1 MADFLIYGATG
12 YTGSLIAHEAVRR
25 GYRPIVAG
33 RNADALAPLARKLR
47 LEQRV
52 FPLDDPAAV
61 SASLRGASVVLHC
74 AGPFAHTSRPMADG
88 CLRASV
94 HYLDITGEVGV
105 FEALADR
112 DGEAKK
118 AGIMLMPGVG
128 FDVVPSDCLAAH
140 LKQRL
145 PSASNLALGFQSLSR
160 MSRGTATT
168 IAENLRGG
176 GLVRRNGVLTDVP
189 AAWKTRD
196 IDFGT
201 GPVKAMTIPWGDL
214 STAYHS
220 TRIPNIEVY
229 MAAPLRTRLAVRAS
243 RYLGWMLGSSFIQER
258 LKRRIRAGPPG
269 PFDEERARGKSFL
282 WGEATDD
289 TGQRVVSRL
298 RGPDGYTL
306 TVIAALA
313 VVERVV
319 PGDAPP
325 GFQTPSTAYGPDFV
339 LGLEGIIRED
349 EVPVYGSDKSIPK

>member
-12 YTGSLIAHEAVRR
+12 YTGSLIAHEAGRR

-33 RNADALAPLARKLR
+33 RNADALAPLAKKLG

-61 SASLRGASVVLHC
+61 RASLRGVSVVLHC
-74 AGPFAHTSRPMADG
+74 AGPFAHTSRPMADS

-94 HYLDITGEVGV
+94 PYLDITGEVGV

-118 AGIMLMPGVG
+118 AGIMLMPGIG

-145 PSASNLALGFQSLSR
+145 PSASNLALGFLSLSR

-168 IAENLRGG
+168 IAENLHRG

-189 AAWKTRD
+189 AAWKTRE

-220 TRIPNIEVY
+220 TGIPNIEVY
-229 MAAPLRTRLAVRAS
+229 LAAPLSTRLAVRAS

-269 PFDEERARGKSFL
+269 PTDEERARGKSFL

-289 TGQRVVSRL
+289 AGQRVVSRL

-313 VVERVV
+313 VVKRVMA
-319 PGDAPP
+319 GDAPP
-325 GFQTPSTAYGPDFV
+325 GFQTPSTAYGADFV
-339 LGLEGIIRED
+339 LGLEGVIRED
-349 EVPVYGSDKSIPK
+349 EAPVTVRKC